1 MKILLVTLHPGTLP
15 VAGILHPAHLGI
27 FIFSPLGK
35 HGGWWS
41 IRFSSLST
49 HRWEWG
55 FQEGKEVP

>member
-1 MKILLVTLHPGTLP
+1 MKILLVTLQPGTLP
-15 VAGILHPAHLGI
+15 VAGVLHPAHLGI

-35 HGGWWS
+35 HGRWWS